1 MRKGEIVTD
10 IPSRK
15 YGKIN
20 YMLTKGMKVSIK
32 RAKSIEIDKLVKD
45 RIKVLRV
52 ANLLDDDNNF
62 IIYLAYYGNEIIV
75 SWGVGFYRVM
85 PIKNNKTC
93 ECIYIMN
100 MYTDLSFRKKGIG
113 TKILDLLIND
123 IKIYVY
129 NIMKLDFNN
138 RRYYDTCIK

>member
-1 MRKGEIVTD
+1 
-10 IPSRK
+10 
-15 YGKIN
+15 
-20 YMLTKGMKVSIK
+20 
-32 RAKSIEIDKLVKD
+32 
-45 RIKVLRV
+45 
-52 ANLLDDDNNF
+52 
-62 IIYLAYYGNEIIV
+62 
-75 SWGVGFYRVM
+75 M

-100 MYTDLSFRKKGIG
+100 VYTDLSFRKKGIG
-113 TKILDLLIND
+113 TKILDLLIKD

>member
-75 SWGVGFYRVM
+75 S
-85 PIKNNKTC
+85 
-93 ECIYIMN
+93 
-100 MYTDLSFRKKGIG
+100 
-113 TKILDLLIND
+113 
-123 IKIYVY
+123 
-129 NIMKLDFNN
+129 
-138 RRYYDTCIK
+138 